1 MYYGH
6 IRGNDILLTGI
17 VRKSKGY
24 TIEFLFKKS
33 KKQSSLPLS
42 EIVIMLDKIP
52 NYEITEWFQGMITPM
67 CSEGNKLA
75 ELIKSD
81 LKSGKCTIVKSVGG

>member
-6 IRGNDILLTGI
+6 SKSGDILLTGI
-17 VRKSKGY
+17 VRKNKGY
-24 TIEFLFKKS
+24 TVEFLFKKS
-33 KKQSSLPLS
+33 KRQSSLPLS
-42 EIVIMLDKIP
+42 EVIIMLDKKS

-67 CSEGNKLA
+67 CSEGNTLA

-81 LKSGKCTIVKSVGG
+81 LKSGKCIIVKSIGG